1 MCYYADPSMKFS
13 YFFKKGLL
21 LFSLFALFLVLI
33 SAVGIIKVSHEA
45 AWLGLFI
52 GFLNFLA
59 GASIVC
65 WGFEKP
71 DKIFYGAFFGGMLS
85 RFLLIFLILF
95 IFIELAKFNQYL
107 LVGSLMITYFG
118 FLVLEIWHIWKFSS
132 IRGKHHDI

>member
-1 MCYYADPSMKFS
+1 MKFS

-21 LFSLFALFLVLI
+21 LFLLFALFLILFSVI
-33 SAVGIIKVSHEA
+33 GIIQNSPAA
-45 AWLGLFI
+45 AWLGLAV

-59 GASIVC
+59 GASIIC
-65 WGFEKP
+65 WGFEKS
-71 DKIFYGAFFGGMLS
+71 DKIFYGTFFGSMLA

-95 IFIELAKFNQYL
+95 IFIELFKFNQYL

-132 IRGKHHDI
+132 VRGKHHDV